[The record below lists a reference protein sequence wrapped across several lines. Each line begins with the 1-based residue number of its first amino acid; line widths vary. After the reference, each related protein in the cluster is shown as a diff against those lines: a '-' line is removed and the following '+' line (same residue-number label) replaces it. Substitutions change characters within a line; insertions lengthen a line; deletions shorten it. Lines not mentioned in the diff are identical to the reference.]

1 MRIAIVGAGLAGLSA
16 AYDLLK
22 AGHSVTVFEAGHHAG
37 GLAQGFK
44 DDSWDW
50 SLEHFY
56 HHIFETDKDIIG
68 LAEEIGIKD
77 KIFFPKPLSSIYYKG
92 GIYPFDSISA
102 FFKYPG
108 FNFIDTIRFGA
119 VTAGLRY
126 TSFWKTLEKVTADE
140 WMLRWYGKRVYE
152 AVWRP
157 ILINKFGKYFDQVPM
172 SWMWARLVARS
183 FRLGYFEGGFQ
194 TFANALVKRI
204 EELGGQVH
212 VRTPVALIS
221 PLPDGRLALNTA
233 DSDDEAVF
241 DRCLST
247 VSPDRMLSIVPS
259 LSETDPVYTKQVSEL
274 VSIGAV
280 VLIAALKNPVLKD
293 TYWLNLPATSSNK
306 SENEIPFLA
315 LVEHTN
321 YIDKR
326 HYNGDHI
333 VYMGDYVPEDHPY
346 LHQNP
351 SEIEDV
357 FLGEL
362 KKFNPNYE
370 RSWVRKSWL
379 FRAKYAQPVPFVN
392 HSENI
397 PPLKTPISGLWFAS
411 MSQVYPWDRGTN
423 FAVEIGRRVASQMMR
438 DGEEAE

>member
-1 MRIAIVGAGLAGLSA
+1 MQIAIVGAGLAGLSA

-22 AGHSVTVFEAGHHAG
+22 AGHSVIVYEAGPHAG

-44 DDSWDW
+44 DETWDW

-92 GIYPFDSISA
+92 GIYPFDSVSA

-108 FNFIDTIRFGA
+108 FNFLDTIRFGA

-126 TSFWKTLEKVTADE
+126 TNFWQTLEKVTADE

-157 ILINKFGKYFDQVPM
+157 ILINKFGNYFDQVPM

-194 TFANALVKRI
+194 TLANTLVERVQ
-204 EELGGQVH
+204 ELGGIVH
-212 VRTPVALIS
+212 LDSPVQLIA
-221 PLPDGRLALNTA
+221 PTA
-233 DSDDEAVF
+233 AGKIVIHTAVSDTEQTF

-247 VSPDRMLSIVPS
+247 VSPERMLAMVPS
-259 LSETDPVYTKQVSEL
+259 LTEADSTYAQQVKAL

-280 VLIAALKNPVLKD
+280 VLVAALKKPILKD
-293 TYWLNLPATSSNK
+293 TYWLNLPATSSDK

-321 YIDKR
+321 YIDKC

-346 LHQNP
+346 LQQNQ
-351 SEIEDV
+351 SEVEEV
-357 FLGEL
+357 FLNEL
-362 KKFNPNYE
+362 KKFNPDFE
-370 RSWVRKSWL
+370 RSWVRKTWL

-392 HSENI
+392 HSQNI
-397 PPLKTPISGLWFAS
+397 PALKTPIPGLWFAS

-423 FAVEIGRRVASQMMR
+423 FAVEIGRRVASQMI
-438 DGEEAE
+438 